1 MDLLFWGLTLGVV
14 GKVLLGATV
23 ILVHLKIVKE
33 QKIDQMV
40 LREMRHERN
49 LAFAAIILIV
59 LGYIFEIMFYGFVP
73 FL

>member
-14 GKVLLGATV
+14 GKVLLGTTV

-33 QKIDQMV
+33 QKIDSMV
-40 LREMRHERN
+40 IKEMRHERN

-59 LGYIFEIMFYGFVP
+59 LGYILEIVFYGFIP